1 MNAFF
6 VLCTILAQ
14 VAANDAS
21 LVSLNAAFDGQ
32 PSNEMMKRYLTDK
45 ALAALEAR
53 EQRYETIKTPEEIQA
68 YQEDLHAFFVQ
79 QLGGFPERT
88 PLNPQIVGRGETE
101 WFRYEKV
108 IFESRPKFY
117 VTAIL
122 YLPKTEGPWPG
133 IIVPCGHSAN
143 GKGMDA
149 YQRVSMLLAASGMAA
164 LCYDPLGQ
172 GERYAFLKEDGTC
185 EFGTTLE
192 HTILGVGAIMT
203 GTSTAGYRVWDGMRA
218 IDYLQSRPDI
228 IPDRIGCTGNS
239 GGGTLTSYLMA
250 LDERILCAA
259 PSCYITNFEKL
270 LTTIGP
276 QDAEQNIH
284 GQIAKG
290 LDHPDYIHLRAPRP
304 TLICSATQD
313 FFDITGTWQAFRE
326 AKRLFSRLG
335 YSERVDLIENDAE
348 HGFARPQREAAA
360 RWMSRWLLG
369 KDQVITEPEF
379 TVLTDEEL
387 RCTPQGQV
395 MLIEGAQSVLD
406 LNRQRAG
413 ELAEKRTV
421 YRQGVDDDTFRG
433 KIREL
438 IGLTDEAESKVEAL
452 PAPGFTGD
460 TAKAEL
466 FFIQPEPGILLRVYL
481 QKPAAF
487 TGDYVILCQEKP
499 LEDVLNQ
506 DNPGTSL
513 LAAGHA
519 VCWVELRGMGETSGV
534 SAAADWTKQVGAEWQ
549 DYFLAYMLSKSY
561 VGMRTM
567 DIYAVADFLRSR
579 EEHPLRLLA
588 LGQATVPALH
598 AAALRPGLFTHITL
612 QGGIPSWTEV
622 VNTPRA
628 AQQLVNAV
636 HDALSWYDLP
646 DLLALLPQEAVTV
659 KDVAVPLF

>member
-1 MNAFF
+1 MNAFL
-6 VLCTILAQ
+6 VLCTIIAQ
-14 VAANDAS
+14 VAANDAP
-21 LVSLNAAFDGQ
+21 LVSLTAAFDKQ
-32 PSNEMMKRYLTDK
+32 PPNEMMKRYLTDK
-45 ALAALEAR
+45 ALAALEERKA
-53 EQRYETIKTPEEIQA
+53 RYETLKTPEEIKA
-68 YQEDLHAFFVQ
+68 YQADLHAFFME
-79 QLGGFPERT
+79 QLGGFPDRT
-88 PLNPQIVGRGETE
+88 PLNPQIVGQGETE

-149 YQRVSMLLAASGMAA
+149 YQRVSMLLAANGMAA

-172 GERYAFLKEDGTC
+172 GERYTFLKGDGTC

-192 HTILGVGAIMT
+192 HTILGVGAIVT
-203 GTSTAGYRVWDGMRA
+203 GTSTAGYRVWDGMCA

-290 LDHPDYIHLRAPRP
+290 LNQPDYILMRAPRP
-304 TLICSATQD
+304 TLICSATRD
-313 FFDITGTWQAFRE
+313 FFDITGTWETFRE
-326 AKRLFSRLG
+326 AKRFYSRMG
-335 YSERVDLIENDAE
+335 YSERVDLVENDDE
-348 HGFARPQREAAA
+348 HGFARLQREAAA

-379 TVLTDEEL
+379 TVFTDEEI
-387 RCTPQGQV
+387 RCTPAGQV
-395 MLIEGAQSVLD
+395 MLLDGAVSVLD
-406 LNRQRAG
+406 LNRQRAQA
-413 ELAEKRTV
+413 LTEKRAAFRKSADDGM
-421 YRQGVDDDTFRG
+421 YRQKV
-433 KIREL
+433 REL
-438 IGLTDEAESKVEAL
+438 IGLGEQDSSQPEVIPVPSEDESSAARE
-452 PAPGFTGD
+452 T
-460 TAKAEL
+460 
-466 FFIQPEPGILLRVYL
+466 FFLKPEPGILLRVVL
-481 QKPAAF
+481 MKPVSFA
-487 TGDYVILCQEKP
+487 GEYVILCQDKP
-499 LEDVLNQ
+499 LEAVLNEE
-506 DNPGTSL
+506 NPGTAL
-513 LAAGHA
+513 LEAGHA
-519 VCWVELRGMGETSGV
+519 VCWVELRGMGETASIS
-534 SAAADWTKQVGAEWQ
+534 SAANWEAQVGADWQ
-549 DYFLAYMLSKSY
+549 DYFLAYLLGKSY
-561 VGMRTM
+561 VGMRVKG
-567 DIYAVADFLRSR
+567 IYAVTDFLRSR
-579 EEHPLRLLA
+579 EERTVSLFA

-598 AAALRPGLFTHITL
+598 AAALSPERFSHTTL

-628 AQQLVNAV
+628 KQQLINAV
-636 HDALSWYDLP
+636 HDALSWYDLT
-646 DLLALLPQEAVTV
+646 DLINLLPPEAVTV
-659 KDVAVPLF
+659 TNAQVPVF

>member
-1 MNAFF
+1 MN
-6 VLCTILAQ
+6 LILIACMVMTGTAG
-14 VAANDAS
+14 VADTLAS
-21 LVSLNAAFDGQ
+21 LEGQLDGAQ
-32 PSNEMMKRYLTDK
+32 PSEMMKQYLTEHAITLLEERK
-45 ALAALEAR
+45 A
-53 EQRYETIKTPEEIQA
+53 RYETLKTEEEIKGYQA
-68 YQEDLHAFFVQ
+68 DLHAFFTT

-88 PLNPQIVGRGETE
+88 PLNPQIVGQGETE

-149 YQRVSMLLAASGMAA
+149 YQRVSMLLAANGMAA

-172 GERYAFLKEDGTC
+172 GERYAFLKGDGTC

-218 IDYLQSRPDI
+218 IDYLQSRLDI

-395 MLIEGAQSVLD
+395 MLIEDAQSVLD
-406 LNRQRAG
+406 LNRQRAV
-413 ELAEKRTV
+413 ELTQKRAA
-421 YRQGVDDDTFRG
+421 YRQSIDDESFRG

-438 IGLTDEAESKVEAL
+438 IGLADEAESKVEAL

-519 VCWVELRGMGETSGV
+519 VCWVELRGMGETAGV
-534 SAAADWTKQVGAEWQ
+534 SVADWTKQVGAEWQ

-579 EEHPLRLLA
+579 EERPLHMVA

-598 AAALRPGLFTHITL
+598 AAALRPGLFTHVIL
-612 QGGIPSWTEV
+612 QGGIPSWTEA

-646 DLLALLPQEAVTV
+646 DLLALLPAEAVTV
-659 KDVAVPLF
+659 TDATVPLF